1 LTPSIYIE
9 RGLPAPRT
17 LIIPRFI
24 VVVGFAMGGLIAGS
38 ALREVFKPQWLQVS
52 ATLLLLISFAF
63 PVFTIVK
70 LADLIPI
77 YSQRTQAWDVRNII
91 IQTALHDGSKRVTV
105 TAIDGLPVGGI
116 RDFDT
121 KEKVGY
127 WITQCAADYYGI
139 KLDVVLP

>member
-24 VVVGFAMGGLIAGS
+24 AVLGFTLGGLVAGS
-38 ALREVFKPQWLQVS
+38 ALREIFKTQWLQTS
-52 ATLLLLISFAF
+52 ATALLLISFAF
-63 PVFTIVK
+63 PIFTVVK
-70 LADLIPI
+70 LTNLIPV
-77 YSQRTQAWDVRNII
+77 YSQRTQAWDVRNAV
-91 IQTALHDGSKRVTV
+91 IQTALHDNSNRVTV